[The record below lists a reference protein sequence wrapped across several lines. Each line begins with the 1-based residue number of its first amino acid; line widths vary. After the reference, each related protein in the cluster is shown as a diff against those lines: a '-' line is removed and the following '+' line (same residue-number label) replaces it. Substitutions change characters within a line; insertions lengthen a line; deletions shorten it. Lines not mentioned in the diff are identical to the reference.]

1 MSWKI
6 HLLVENTI
14 YENGTIFALFVKDNV
29 MSYLKTKEPRFDDI
43 ISLFKENRQIIQ
55 SLDSA
60 IYLPIIDDRLFFR
73 PGLGGIVPN
82 AIQIGY
88 CLSG

>member
-1 MSWKI
+1 M
-6 HLLVENTI
+6 EDTI
-14 YENGTIFALFVKDNV
+14 YANGTVLALFVKDNV
-29 MSYLKTKEPRFDDI
+29 MPYLQTKEPGFDDI
-43 ISLFKENRQIIQ
+43 ISLLKENRQIIQ
-55 SLDSA
+55 SLNSA

-82 AIQIGY
+82 AIQVGY